1 MAQPNDAGLGGGKLD
16 AAQVAKMDALRAA
29 MQAKAAQYAAP
40 TRPQPAKPATSSTA
54 YNPLSSANTGLPAAR
69 KVGTTLA
76 PTAEEALRQRQ
87 AAPAPVAPA
96 RPVIP
101 TVAPR
106 PSGTTS
112 AAYNPLSSANTGR
125 PAPQPLPTRGY
136 NYTESDTASGQPA
149 YMRRQEIDR
158 AQMAAQAAALANAQ
172 RQQAQQA
179 QQAQPG
185 HVRAQ
190 ELPALTDPP
199 AGWWTPAVDWSNPT
213 NAVRLTGR
221 PPERPTFPA
230 QPPQLSNLLPYGPE
244 TLWMNP
250 ALVPGISPGVR
261 QYIADRDLARTT
273 PGGDAWVN
281 YSQQAEAERARAAEA
296 ERFAAMGLPT
306 TYMPYSEEELRAM
319 ASRPD
324 RFNPIF
330 AAGSHLA
337 DQVGYGFEKEVSTE
351 PIPFTERTDEQG
363 NPIPNTYVSIGG
375 GLNIFVNALTKA
387 YEIGTAGRNLVFQSQ
402 MGNETRARAAE
413 EQIDELVAAAVPAL
427 TANVEALR
435 DVNAAIADAA
445 EDAAGPALGPQPEPA
460 TPPPTLYDWLG
471 EAKRNFGIV
480 PIGPKT
486 LDQALLVAA
495 RDPDYMS
502 PMTINGINTA
512 ITDINRQMILDA
524 QAAQRMANVRP
535 MTYGEWSAEAPTF
548 YDALERLGIVNGQG
562 VPYPEMAT
570 VIASSGAENQKR
582 VLENF
587 EMKAKLPLIRELR
600 NQMLWAGTE
609 SGTALALSLNSLIMR
624 LETSTYSE
632 LVDLETNLPME
643 LLDNFL
649 LDPLNM
655 FDFPLGKVA
664 EAHLLNKTLDAVGGL
679 RTLDNAD
686 DLANLSKVFR
696 DVYKP
701 WLEGGRVGEIV
712 LPASL
717 PADLAKLLPTA
728 DELRGPQNFLSR
740 MIARTPETRAHL
752 ATNNIWMAMAN
763 VLHGVDNADDAILI
777 LRTISDNPEQMIQGV
792 AGLTSPAFVKIADEN
807 GLVRWGPGVM
817 SNPTFV
823 REMPIFQAGAAEV
836 IARLEKAR
844 DEAMKAAKKAKT
856 LYDGTQH
863 HINPLELMADLHRE
877 WDRAARQLL
886 GITPIQPPT
895 GATKLALHDLAD
907 GTAQVE
913 WLDDANKVIKQ
924 FPAQPLTKA
933 QEQLAVLQA
942 ATQKAKENPLR
953 KGLRTSANI
962 QRSFMS
968 DMWLNMPPRHWNRN
982 AAAATLATSVDG
994 LYSFKTT
1001 DEALGTL
1008 GKKFVEGRATERLTE
1023 SVSGA
1028 GALGNVSNQN
1038 WTRGFWPKH
1047 NPYAW
1052 MMERGAEMWT
1062 GTKQIAGRIPYG
1074 EQSFY
1079 IKAYDRGFSRL
1090 FDADWKTLTR
1100 RELEPLIRS
1109 WNVDPVVGKAI
1120 LDKIIETGQM
1130 GSKADVAQVARQ
1142 ITHGAA
1148 EPFSLRNL
1156 GIANEVIPP
1165 ENGRRILEAV
1175 NTLGR
1180 TVPGQPAETV
1190 EAAIQRVAN
1199 LIRAQFDQMRNRPG
1213 AMLWEAMPA
1222 PTPVEHLADEA
1233 INTVTLVDD
1242 ALRDA
1247 REAGITDPAQLAI
1260 FEQEAQ
1266 EYARRLVEG
1275 ETTGWEGVLDEL
1287 ANAPDNP
1294 AGMAASF
1301 DLLSQVYELKRM
1313 ARQEVDELMAP
1324 VRAAHTKAE
1333 KDAAWLAKFAGT
1345 ADIYTKLADDLQ
1357 ATFAGSL
1364 VTLRRIAAG
1373 EDAPQ
1378 QRDWWDVITRYL
1390 DFDARDNLLTRSQDF
1405 GDMMQE
1411 DPAIVQKFID
1421 ANRSYVDSSYIQLYD
1436 IFRRYPSLDS
1446 LDMLRMAQKQID
1458 AEGARAAA
1466 FLKTQ
1471 RNRIKH
1477 FDEATKQMVGDLTK
1491 AEYYVIR
1498 NDTWREL
1505 FDNQVIFNQ
1514 AAARAIA
1521 GHALAME
1528 SPTKLIW
1535 TDDFIGGTFQLI
1547 GPAAD
1552 DQVNAAIR
1560 LTVDDL
1566 FERGAFD
1573 AATGKIADKYLAPK
1587 PLPRV
1592 VKGKSKP
1599 KWAMTPEETETYLKA
1614 LAVTGVT
1621 EWRDDGWY
1629 LVVRDADAAQQM
1641 VQERGKFAWLARN
1654 VETGEIEIFG
1664 SPNPMA
1670 PIAPGT
1676 GGTARVPGAVMQDFE
1691 ALVRGEPFPTRP
1703 AAPSVPPAAAATPP
1717 TPPVAPA
1724 APPAAAATPAPT
1736 KITKEMRKQ
1745 LYDLRY
1751 RKADI
1756 AGMTPA
1762 DAQRIIDSGVTR
1774 TGEVRKGAWKE
1785 ALTAETP
1792 PSPAQPRQAAQAE
1805 NAVSEATAPADAA
1818 QPPAAPAGEAVSEAA
1833 PAAEAPAGYRNAFTP
1848 EQAARHGL
1856 PPEAATGAPSLEP
1869 TTPRDVAP
1877 ANVPTVPQEVLDA
1890 KATQSDS
1897 ALWEQAIDA
1906 EIGKATP
1913 IEPRP
1918 VDDVI
1923 PDGVAPQEWTD
1934 AKASVDAERQA
1945 IAAEAD
1951 IAQPFVLRLDDVE
1964 EMAGGEALPAAQVGP
1979 SLEQPTQV
1987 NFRAFMQRAYN
1998 LDEQGADAVDRIA
2011 RARSRIWA
2019 QQTGRNASEWVPE
2032 YLAGIVRG
2040 GEPGE
2045 GALYQALD
2053 YNTPE
2058 FKAWF
2063 GNSKAATD
2071 GVPIKMYHGTAS
2083 DFEEFRPSIDGAAG
2097 PGIYMTPNPGKAS
2110 GFADRDGGRVIQVYA
2125 SIQNPYILKTWDD
2138 TMNAKQLNAY
2148 ARANGYDGLYI
2159 PWQNEWVAFEPN
2171 QIKSV
2176 FNTRPTQ
2183 DPRLLYQSLAGELA
2197 RGSTEFLDDG
2207 RAILRGLE
2215 APDISTAAHEMGHV
2229 FRRDLAKVARQ
2240 NERARADV
2248 AIMNRWAGVGLD
2260 GVWTTEAEEKFA
2272 RGFESYLKSGK
2283 APSPELQGVFERFKQ
2298 WLTEIYRA
2306 LRGDSNLAE
2315 ITPEMRGVYDRLLA
2329 EAPAAPI
2336 PAPVARPPVT
2346 AGMLNQLAAGAGI
2359 ATAKADG
2366 TPTHRH
2372 LINAINKDARLN
2384 NAGWSIPQGMKFTD
2398 WVTDNPDRA
2407 EQAAE
2412 WLATRVENAAK
2423 LQPAAPKAPRPK
2435 KAKAAKA
2442 AAQAPTPSPAFLPD
2456 LAQDVDFRAPLP
2468 PAIQKRMGAEGNGY
2482 MDWRRGGVS
2491 GGGFPVQPQIETGV
2505 PGRPYTPPA
2514 NGNGVPTPA
2523 LPPGGSGGG
2532 YPWQAPIETGV
2543 PGRPYTNGNAAAVK
2557 WIPPADYNTARDLSG
2572 VRIRAINPETGQV
2585 EGAVIASDR
2594 RYDNEWISQQWVN
2607 GVWSPPEDHEA
2618 ARLIVGWDTGKTSN
2632 IGTANVQ
2639 SYAVPEPSIED
2650 ATRAA
2655 FGSRSLDEYNQFV
2668 DDEIAAMLAEDVRAG
2683 FGRTW
2688 DAPAEIREPALP
2700 PGGSGGGYPRQ
2711 APIETGVPGRPYT
2724 PAAALSPELAR
2735 LPQAQQ
2741 DAIAGMIARA
2751 QERGTTDIQV
2761 NRIRND
2767 IAVSG
2772 ISGTGAARRR
2782 TYGVVAP
2789 DGSVVRGGG
2798 DWVNAQDV
2806 TPEVLY
2812 RVDDL
2817 APAAPTAPPSP
2828 AVTAAPEN
2836 IVTPA
2841 EQAAAGVQPIA
2852 TNVATVAPPNQLLA
2866 AFLADE
2872 GIANR
2877 LTEYRPAIELRPEL
2891 LPQMFENW
2899 YNANARRV
2907 LGDIHQET
2915 DIKNVVRMKGEALQ
2929 SLDLG
2934 VADFYRG
2941 LDAQDAARTAQK
2953 DAARRVIEDAIL
2965 SDQAALQ
2972 SRIREAER
2980 VREFYESGAYGK
2992 PLEEGFR
2999 NLRSTRA
3006 LLEDALTGPEYSHFG
3021 VSKSDYVAQLRGQI
3035 AQIEASIR
3043 QRASTIPNE
3052 YRDLVD
3058 DMLARNNLAIATSTV
3073 APPNPARAS
3082 FLAGADLTTRQRA
3095 QDLLDAKPRPR
3106 IDTQTRREMVEAEH
3120 AQGLTAEQRGGL
3132 WYIGDRQVTTTE
3144 TEYLRHLQ
3152 TTPAAAPYTEPV
3164 ANTATAAP
3172 AVPGH
3177 RYLGVNRYDE
3187 PIYERVTDGERI
3199 VVRNGIGMIEDA
3211 DGGNHFRFI
3220 TQEEAAT
3227 PAAATPPAA
3236 ALPAP
3241 GVAEAV
3247 EAELSPLNTVYTAA
3261 DGSQWRIYE
3270 RPAENWHGAP
3280 RVATYHIEVLEPGKR
3295 KPVNLSASSQSTA
3308 GAVNIVTE
3316 HAAERGGIVSR
3327 TPVPTPK
3334 TAKYNHEKTLAE
3346 FTQERLERTRKQF
3359 GGNLSQEQIAGN
3371 AYWAKEEHRPFV
3383 ERALAEGKPVSP
3395 EVLADYPELAARQ
3408 APAVPTTPAPAAGE
3422 AVAQAAEGG
3431 EIPTVAD
3438 YSAALRNAIEN
3449 KTTSLSPKKFDE
3461 QIATYASADD
3471 DMRRFLADEIGAK
3484 FGDGGTARV
3493 PTGWKEVESP
3503 ASAGAF
3509 TNIDAPYTTVVDG
3522 KYYLDPNREQWVRG
3536 RLASSGYII
3545 EDAGTMARVEAEAN
3559 RFARPVNT
3567 ITVKAPV
3574 IDTPVQQVGLGE
3586 LEGLPLATGEPI
3598 IPEAGTA
3605 GIPRNRDEFVRM
3617 ATQFDDEI
3625 EELDTQRYI
3634 YGQLDATEYNRRLDD
3649 IEQRRADM
3657 FVALGLDAKDDPV
3670 QAAARAFPDW
3680 DKMLA
3685 PFGEQVKPLFREA
3698 MGLGEWSPRTVVDE
3712 AFPESA
3718 IVDAKAWKRQDIDF
3732 DLIDALNEYRLAPE
3746 DQTAA
3751 DRIGDLLF
3759 RAVLDDV
3766 ITPES
3771 AKAFWPGLAKDV
3783 DEIIARRAMEQA
3795 DDAAYAAA
3803 KAAEAAPTA
3812 TTPAQPAMR
3821 QAWQMTQAEF
3831 YNAPRTQEFI
3841 DTFEGFKVP
3850 PPQRLTDVE
3859 SRMEAARK
3867 AARQKGVTDWE
3878 LDNESASATL
3888 SSKTKTAAFKNF
3900 KEVEAEWGQLYDG
3913 AIVEWQNNLHRA
3925 IVEDA
3930 LRKGQPVPA
3939 NVLAE
3944 YPDLAAKAPGAAEYV
3959 DENGVKV
3966 YRMTRDQI
3974 LAESAAQRARFQ
3986 SAEAA
3991 QQAAEQARQY
4001 TYNGFLEPMSPMRRQ
4016 KVANTLETKVRY
4028 NGQELLSRRSLV
4040 ERKIDEGAT
4049 VIVTPSGERRLMSP
4063 DNSFM
4068 LEQDISKTGMDYAE
4082 YLAKRGPGYVN
4093 ETDFVNITPA
4103 AAQPATA
4110 APAAA
4115 VVAPTPAALPY
4126 NDFLTQQRA
4135 YIKQRYPSATEDAIT
4150 TQMADWRAKWR
4161 DAVEETAKTQPIP
4174 ESVIDSYI
4182 REFGESAFN
4191 SRFRGV
4197 NEFVGYEIP
4206 RVRAEG
4212 IRSEAI
4218 RNGAQFFVAKTDDAA
4233 EKARITKLTK
4243 NLDGLQE
4250 FSIDAGR
4257 AKTMKRRRY
4266 VEEEFLAG
4274 TPLTQTE
4281 WTGPRGAKNTAWKI
4295 GANTVNDQQVE
4306 YYRYLEQQR
4315 AALLAKQDTNKT
4327 YRTPAAVEAA
4337 TTPAP
4342 APTPA
4347 PAAPAPTPT
4356 AALPNDATRQAKA
4369 KADLQEFIRSA
4380 EARFKQTLPD
4390 TPEVAALKQQII
4402 DAEIEFR
4409 RRVVQQE
4416 EMHAAFER
4424 ATDRKQAEEL
4434 RRAWWDY
4441 GHGPDGPSA
4450 ANDVAQ
4456 TAKVELSSILDGM
4469 ARQAEGDARA
4479 AMSPRDRLLGDMKKA
4494 AARTGSDTSHA
4505 WSSFDLNAAIKRMED
4520 NPDLPVVEL
4529 TVETPMTTATKTKP
4543 AVPNVGADKFN
4554 KAETDAMRAQLEYAA
4569 GILERNEASVVVI
4582 KYGRSQMAFATPE
4595 QARSFA
4601 KSVGALPSA
4610 TAIPGYTNLSVR
4622 GGGFAGM
4629 IGNTDAGAFEVWENV
4644 IPMQG
4649 RAMAPQVDLLDNVAE
4664 KYSLGKMD
4672 NKKNGEIIAVREPI
4686 DGQMWYTDGNIAF
4699 RDKPKT
4705 WTETFENRP
4714 AGTTLQGILDAYR
4727 KPGNFRTELEPLGLV
4742 RFANR
4747 PAIILGTED
4756 GKIKAINAKYYA
4768 GVMQAANGKPV
4779 TWGTRTRKGDA
4790 VIAMVDGEPIAI
4802 LMGLSESTRDE
4813 MAQIAKYFYPTTTPN
4828 LTLYGGLGA
4837 VDPRPAINDI
4847 YQTMIKYWRKPKQ
4860 PEIGDMALHQ
4870 VTTLNDA
4877 EDRILEALPRL
4888 AQPRRNNMTSAQ
4900 ANAFIDAIDRRL
4912 LPAFDDAVSRAGYG
4926 AQKMADAAMLNYRDR
4941 RGLDANL
4948 ALFVPYHY
4956 FYTRGGLT
4964 WLRRMARKPS
4974 TANMY
4979 YDIQKA
4985 INTENLQTGVPERL
4999 KGTIPIWTF
5008 ENGSQLRMSN
5018 PLNSMMPFNMY
5029 VPDPFQTQEGDTDA
5043 ERAWT
5048 ALKNMIPGLLPVYDV
5063 AAAAA
5068 FDMIDPLPNGDSRVA
5083 RYTNLR
5089 NYIPPAG
5096 SAADMALAQFGVIT
5110 PANLGGDPFDW
5121 YRVKRQ
5127 ASFDAQSGAISDEIA
5142 DYVIQLTV
5150 NLEGN
5155 DPDPWANIPADKMA
5169 EVRAAYIDAAKQAG
5183 RDKLLMG
5190 GGVGY
5195 MLGANL
5201 YNFPAAER
5209 QLLSAQDLWRYS
5221 GYGEQNPM
5229 GSAAQRQAVMQMY
5242 PALGAYMARSTQPGS
5257 LYQPGQQAQANAL
5270 YNQLDPLYAQQAAIE
5285 DNLINATG
5293 GGVSGTALSNAT
5305 KPIQQEIDALRA
5317 QYPDIPEPSGRP
5329 ASGSNPQE
5337 MARWML
5343 RQAVPQGGPT
5353 WPGEN
5358 ATKAE
5363 KAAYYDAR
5371 SAWEKERL
5379 ATFERNLQTIIA
5391 GSDPTQD
5398 DITFEM
5404 FKLMAGKDAP
5414 TLLREYGPGYYDSP
5428 TKIAY
5433 DTRNDVRTQAETAR
5447 YDAAEALILR
5457 EFGPAGLDV
5466 YKTYAVTEDADREAY
5481 KAAHP
5486 ELKALNFAAYN
5497 PNEYAAAVALF
5508 GKDAIMQWA
5517 NLPPS
5522 DGSEA
5527 AAKVRAEYYDA
5538 NPGAYLMN
5546 AWMNGRPTP
5555 YGETLGPWTTLPAKW
5570 GMEYQS
5576 DYGKDFA
5583 EAMTKFGADIWQ
5595 IAAGYKRGWTSK
5607 EKAAYFDKYP
5617 QLSDFFD
5624 WWNDLL
5630 PDDNKASS
5638 SGWKSYSSYYKRSS
5652 SYRKRYYSSRRSYGR
5667 RSYGGGGGYGGYYN
5681 GGGNEKPVY
5690 IDNVYAREFDRN
5702 LWNTFSNEI
5711 RKWEPPR
5718 ADATLAE
5725 RWRPARYWSG

>member
-16 AAQVAKMDALRAA
+16 AAQLAKMDALRKA

-112 AAYNPLSSANTGR
+112 AAYNPLASANTGR

-179 QQAQPG
+179 QQAAPV

-230 QPPQLSNLLPYGPE
+230 QPPQLPNLLPYGSE

-351 PIPFTERTDEQG
+351 PIPFTERRDEQG
-363 NPIPNTYVSIGG
+363 NPIPNTYVNIGG

-402 MGNETRARAAE
+402 MGNETRARTAAE
-413 EQIDELVAAAVPAL
+413 QVDELVAAAIPDQI
-427 TANVEALR
+427 ANVEALR
-435 DVNAAIADAA
+435 DINAAIAAA
-445 EDAAGPALGPQPEPA
+445 GEDAAGPALGPQPEPETA
-460 TPPPTLYDWLG
+460 PPTLYDWLG

-480 PIGPKT
+480 PVGPKT

-548 YDALERLGIVNGQG
+548 YDALERLGIVNGKG
-562 VPYPEMAT
+562 VPYPEIVS

-582 VLENF
+582 AFENI

-696 DVYKP
+696 DAYKP

-740 MIARTPETRAHL
+740 MISRTPETRAHL

-856 LYDGTQH
+856 LYDGSQH
-863 HINPLELMADLHRE
+863 RINPLELMADLHRE

-886 GITPIQPPT
+886 GITPITPPT

-913 WLDDANKVIKQ
+913 WLDDAGKVIKQ

-1038 WTRGFWPKH
+1038 WTRDFWPKH

-1357 ATFAGSL
+1357 ATFAGSMD
-1364 VTLRRIAAG
+1364 TLRRIAAG
-1373 EDAPQ
+1373 EDVPQ

-1390 DFDARDNLLTRSQDF
+1390 DFDARDNLATRAQEF

-1421 ANRSYVDSSYIQLYD
+1421 ANRAYVDSSYIQLYD

-1552 DQVNAAIR
+1552 DQMNAALR

-1614 LAVTGVT
+1614 LAVAGVT

-1703 AAPSVPPAAAATPP
+1703 AAPNVPPAAAVTPP

-1724 APPAAAATPAPT
+1724 APPAATPATGTPPPPSAFELRRQIAQGGYSPRPAPT

-1751 RKADI
+1751 RKADV
-1756 AGMTPA
+1756 AAMTPA

-1869 TTPRDVAP
+1869 TTPRDAAP
-1877 ANVPTVPQEVLDA
+1877 ASVPTVPQEVLDA

-1913 IEPRP
+1913 VEPRP

-1979 SLEQPTQV
+1979 KELWQMTPQEWLEMNRQPGRKV
-1987 NFRAFMQRAYN
+1987 GVKPDNMYSV
-1998 LDEQGADAVDRIA
+1998 GAGILESGMTIFGIPVREVPGWERLLQQYEDAVRDAVAAGKAVPPEAIA
-2011 RARSRIWA
+2011 RF
-2019 QQTGRNASEWVPE
+2019 P
-2032 YLAGIVRG
+2032 
-2040 GEPGE
+2040 
-2045 GALYQALD
+2045 
-2053 YNTPE
+2053 
-2058 FKAWF
+2058 
-2063 GNSKAATD
+2063 
-2071 GVPIKMYHGTAS
+2071 
-2083 DFEEFRPSIDGAAG
+2083 
-2097 PGIYMTPNPGKAS
+2097 
-2110 GFADRDGGRVIQVYA
+2110 
-2125 SIQNPYILKTWDD
+2125 
-2138 TMNAKQLNAY
+2138 
-2148 ARANGYDGLYI
+2148 
-2159 PWQNEWVAFEPN
+2159 
-2171 QIKSV
+2171 
-2176 FNTRPTQ
+2176 
-2183 DPRLLYQSLAGELA
+2183 
-2197 RGSTEFLDDG
+2197 
-2207 RAILRGLE
+2207 
-2215 APDISTAAHEMGHV
+2215 
-2229 FRRDLAKVARQ
+2229 DLAAR
-2240 NERARADV
+2240 V
-2248 AIMNRWAGVGLD
+2248 
-2260 GVWTTEAEEKFA
+2260 
-2272 RGFESYLKSGK
+2272 
-2283 APSPELQGVFERFKQ
+2283 
-2298 WLTEIYRA
+2298 
-2306 LRGDSNLAE
+2306 
-2315 ITPEMRGVYDRLLA
+2315 
-2329 EAPAAPI
+2329 PAAPI

-2346 AGMLNQLAAGAGI
+2346 AGLLNQLAAGAGI

-2423 LQPAAPKAPRPK
+2423 LQPAAPKAPKPK

-2442 AAQAPTPSPAFLPD
+2442 AAPAPAPSPAFLPD

-2505 PGRPYTPPA
+2505 PGRPYSPPA
-2514 NGNGVPTPA
+2514 NGNGVPA
-2523 LPPGGSGGG
+2523 
-2532 YPWQAPIETGV
+2532 
-2543 PGRPYTNGNAAAVK
+2543 
-2557 WIPPADYNTARDLSG
+2557 
-2572 VRIRAINPETGQV
+2572 
-2585 EGAVIASDR
+2585 
-2594 RYDNEWISQQWVN
+2594 
-2607 GVWSPPEDHEA
+2607 
-2618 ARLIVGWDTGKTSN
+2618 
-2632 IGTANVQ
+2632 
-2639 SYAVPEPSIED
+2639 
-2650 ATRAA
+2650 
-2655 FGSRSLDEYNQFV
+2655 
-2668 DDEIAAMLAEDVRAG
+2668 
-2683 FGRTW
+2683 
-2688 DAPAEIREPALP
+2688 PALP

-2724 PAAALSPELAR
+2724 PAAVPVGEALRYPYEMTFDEFKRDAKFVHEKGKRQLYV
-2735 LPQAQQ
+2735 QHNHTMYEVKAQ
-2741 DAIAGMIARA
+2741 R
-2751 QERGTTDIQV
+2751 
-2761 NRIRND
+2761 
-2767 IAVSG
+2767 SG
-2772 ISGTGAARRR
+2772 K
-2782 TYGVVAP
+2782 
-2789 DGSVVRGGG
+2789 
-2798 DWVNAQDV
+2798 
-2806 TPEVLY
+2806 L
-2812 RVDDL
+2812 
-2817 APAAPTAPPSP
+2817 TAPPDEILRDIHRNTISAHINSYRSGQLP
-2828 AVTAAPEN
+2828 APYSTPIERRLKPVADNVLADYPDLAKRQADIAAQAAPPAPTIATAAPEN
-2836 IVTPA
+2836 VVTPA
-2841 EQAAAGVQPIA
+2841 EQAAAGVQSWEDVALAKLDTEPIA
-2852 TNVATVAPPNQLLA
+2852 ALRGPGTDRHDTELELA
-2866 AFLADE
+2866 
-2872 GIANR
+2872 
-2877 LTEYRPAIELRPEL
+2877 Y
-2891 LPQMFENW
+2891 
-2899 YNANARRV
+2899 
-2907 LGDIHQET
+2907 
-2915 DIKNVVRMKGEALQ
+2915 
-2929 SLDLG
+2929 
-2934 VADFYRG
+2934 
-2941 LDAQDAARTAQK
+2941 
-2953 DAARRVIEDAIL
+2953 
-2965 SDQAALQ
+2965 
-2972 SRIREAER
+2972 REAEAQAGGPPTLQQVHTQVIQTGLQMAPDEPITR
-2980 VREFYESGAYGK
+2980 YSNMRTLQTKLQSAGFVFDQGK
-2992 PLEEGFR
+2992 ISPPPTIAE
-2999 NLRSTRA
+2999 RA
-3006 LLEDALTGPEYSHFG
+3006 
-3021 VSKSDYVAQLRGQI
+3021 
-3035 AQIEASIR
+3035 
-3043 QRASTIPNE
+3043 
-3052 YRDLVD
+3052 
-3058 DMLARNNLAIATSTV
+3058 ATAPT
-3073 APPNPARAS
+3073 PPNPARAS
-3082 FLAGADLTTRQRA
+3082 FMAGADLTTRQRA

-3144 TEYLRHLQ
+3144 ADYLRHLQ
-3152 TTPAAAPYTEPV
+3152 ATPAAPAPAPYTEPV
-3164 ANTATAAP
+3164 ASTATAAP

-3187 PIYERVTDGERI
+3187 PIYERVTDGERM
-3199 VVRNGIGMIEDA
+3199 VVRNGIGMSEDA
-3211 DGGNHFRFI
+3211 DGGNHYRFI

-3227 PAAATPPAA
+3227 PAAPTPPAA
-3236 ALPAP
+3236 AVPAP

-3247 EAELSPLNTVYTAA
+3247 ADDTILRKIERTGIYFDNATANEVKIVPAIGFDRNNPLYNVEVIVGGKRQNLLETPVSMPEAQRAAAKHVADGFPEIAQPAPLAPRPMGTAA
-3261 DGSQWRIYE
+3261 QTPTQAEPTAINRMKVNAADLAADYKARGLDRARAWDQFIIDRSLRPEMNAKDFYAIFDKSPAVALNDLPTAA
-3270 RPAENWHGAP
+3270 PAEFVPTHRMQFDPNGP
-3280 RVATYHIEVLEPGKR
+3280 
-3295 KPVNLSASSQSTA
+3295 SQLVMVTQDPD
-3308 GAVNIVTE
+3308 GMTRTVTE
-3316 HAAERGGIVSR
+3316 TGSRGSYPPGM
-3327 TPVPTPK
+3327 
-3334 TAKYNHEKTLAE
+3334 
-3346 FTQERLERTRKQF
+3346 
-3359 GGNLSQEQIAGN
+3359 
-3371 AYWAKEEHRPFV
+3371 
-3383 ERALAEGKPVSP
+3383 ALPDYYKP
-3395 EVLADYPELAARQ
+3395 LQ
-3408 APAVPTTPAPAAGE
+3408 AAVPTSPAPAAGE
-3422 AVAQAAEGG
+3422 AVAQVAEAAQKPQLLTAFIDDP
-3431 EIPTVAD
+3431 EIQQRLLTYRAQSDMRPESVDLMFDKWYEANARAFFGDTDIKEVLRQKAEAKAQMRASIEQFYQQADRAQATSDAAMQAAADVERARVAD
-3438 YSAALRNAIEN
+3438 FVSQENAQRQIARTRQEFYTN
-3449 KTTSLSPKKFDE
+3449 KTTTDWVDSVEGYAVNVANYADAQTVKGFNRLVDEAAAQINASYRLQGWKQPTPKDLKRMATENAQKRVAGFQSAIQRYQKELQDGYQWIEDRYLPFADE
-3461 QIATYASADD
+3461 VLTKYGVQNIERRAAKAPAASA
-3471 DMRRFLADEIGAK
+3471 
-3484 FGDGGTARV
+3484 
-3493 PTGWKEVESP
+3493 EVLTPGVMPP
-3503 ASAGAF
+3503 APA
-3509 TNIDAPYTTVVDG
+3509 APAA
-3522 KYYLDPNREQWVRG
+3522 P
-3536 RLASSGYII
+3536 A
-3545 EDAGTMARVEAEAN
+3545 
-3559 RFARPVNT
+3559 PNT

-3625 EELDTQRYI
+3625 EELDRQRYI
-3634 YGQLDATEYNRRLDD
+3634 YGQLDATEYQRRLDD
-3649 IEQRRADM
+3649 IEQRRIDL

-3771 AKAFWPGLAKDV
+3771 AKAFWPGLTKDV
-3783 DEIIARRAMEQA
+3783 DEIIARRAVEQA

-3803 KAAEAAPTA
+3803 KAAEAAPTSVTPTPTA
-3812 TTPAQPAMR
+3812 APVAGEIDETKLLPWQKTETRYQQTGMSIHPDFTTQGYDEQLTKVSREMDTLRKKIVSEYRTETNETAALNRALRSPKASIKAEVKRYKTLQPER
-3821 QAWQMTQAEF
+3821 E
-3831 YNAPRTQEFI
+3831 RLQEI
-3841 DTFEGFKVP
+3841 A
-3850 PPQRLTDVE
+3850 
-3859 SRMEAARK
+3859 SRMQE
-3867 AARQKGVTDWE
+3867 
-3878 LDNESASATL
+3878 
-3888 SSKTKTAAFKNF
+3888 
-3900 KEVEAEWGQLYDG
+3900 
-3913 AIVEWQNNLHRA
+3913 HRYW
-3925 IVEDA
+3925 VEDA
-3930 LRKGQPVPA
+3930 LKRGESVPA

-3944 YPDLAAKAPGAAEYV
+3944 YPDLAAKAP
-3959 DENGVKV
+3959 
-3966 YRMTRDQI
+3966 
-3974 LAESAAQRARFQ
+3974 
-3986 SAEAA
+3986 
-3991 QQAAEQARQY
+3991 
-4001 TYNGFLEPMSPMRRQ
+4001 
-4016 KVANTLETKVRY
+4016 
-4028 NGQELLSRRSLV
+4028 
-4040 ERKIDEGAT
+4040 
-4049 VIVTPSGERRLMSP
+4049 
-4063 DNSFM
+4063 
-4068 LEQDISKTGMDYAE
+4068 
-4082 YLAKRGPGYVN
+4082 
-4093 ETDFVNITPA
+4093 A

-4110 APAAA
+4110 APITQQQARQLLDNLAPLFDPMRSSGNLEFRRNA
-4115 VVAPTPAALPY
+4115 LEILTGTKPPQSKARPKDLVDELVRVFGVDDSGLTQDDAYAMAWKRINDIATVPAPSPATATVASVPAPARTPGVNIKTTADDLEARFANRLKNRMQMRGDNYVASVPIYDDQGELIAQVDLLRGPNDAGWWTSFQEITNRGGPDVPEKVMQALTDAGILKPRGAPPKPFLLSEATTGQRVTNINNGKVYEVTEAGSDVVRLRNVDTGESILELGETKRFTPAA
-4126 NDFLTQQRA
+4126 
-4135 YIKQRYPSATEDAIT
+4135 
-4150 TQMADWRAKWR
+4150 
-4161 DAVEETAKTQPIP
+4161 
-4174 ESVIDSYI
+4174 
-4182 REFGESAFN
+4182 
-4191 SRFRGV
+4191 
-4197 NEFVGYEIP
+4197 
-4206 RVRAEG
+4206 
-4212 IRSEAI
+4212 
-4218 RNGAQFFVAKTDDAA
+4218 
-4233 EKARITKLTK
+4233 
-4243 NLDGLQE
+4243 
-4250 FSIDAGR
+4250 
-4257 AKTMKRRRY
+4257 
-4266 VEEEFLAG
+4266 
-4274 TPLTQTE
+4274 
-4281 WTGPRGAKNTAWKI
+4281 
-4295 GANTVNDQQVE
+4295 
-4306 YYRYLEQQR
+4306 
-4315 AALLAKQDTNKT
+4315 
-4327 YRTPAAVEAA
+4327 
-4337 TTPAP
+4337 AP
-4342 APTPA
+4342 ATPTAPIPA
-4347 PAAPAPTPT
+4347 PAAPTIST
-4356 AALPNDATRQAKA
+4356 ALPDAATWQAKA
-4369 KADLQEFIRSA
+4369 EADLQEFIRSS

-4390 TPEVAALKQQII
+4390 TPEVAALKQQYI
-4402 DAEIEFR
+4402 DSAIEFR

-4494 AARTGSDTSHA
+4494 AARPDEERSLA

-4529 TVETPMTTATKTKP
+4529 TVETPMTTATRTKP

-4554 KAETDAMRAQLEYAA
+4554 KAETDAMRAQLERAA

-4582 KYGRSQMAFATPE
+4582 KYGRSQLAFATPE

-4601 KSVGALPSA
+4601 KSVGSLPSA
-4610 TAIPGYTNLSVR
+4610 TAMPGYTNLSVR

-4629 IGNTDAGAFEVWENV
+4629 IGNTGAGDFEVWENV

-4649 RAMAPQVDLLDNVAE
+4649 RAMAPQVDILDNVAE

-4672 NKKNGEIIAVREPI
+4672 NKKTTGEIIAVRQPV
-4686 DGQMWYTDGNIAF
+4686 DGKMWYADGNVAF

-4705 WTETFENRP
+4705 WTEKFTDAPE
-4714 AGTTLQGILDAYR
+4714 GTALQSILDAYR

-4768 GVMQAANGKPV
+4768 GIMQIANGKPV
-4779 TWGTRTRKGDA
+4779 TWGTRTGKGYA

-4948 ALFVPYHY
+4948 ALFIPYHY

-4985 INTENLQTGVPERL
+4985 IDTENLQTGVPERL

-5008 ENGSQLRMSN
+5008 ADGGQLRMSN

-5110 PANLGGDPFDW
+5110 PANLGGDPFDP
-5121 YRVKRQ
+5121 YRIKRQ
-5127 ASFDAQSGAISDEIA
+5127 ASFDAQEGAISDEIA
-5142 DYVIQLTV
+5142 RYVIQLTI

-5155 DPDPWANIPADKMA
+5155 DPDPWANIPADKVA

-5183 RDKLLMG
+5183 RDKMLMG
-5190 GGVGY
+5190 GGAGY
-5195 MLGANL
+5195 VLGANL
-5201 YNFPAAER
+5201 YNFSAAER
-5209 QLLSAQDLWRYS
+5209 QLLSAQDLWRYA

-5285 DNLINATG
+5285 DNLINVTG

-5317 QYPDIPEPSGRP
+5317 QYPDIPEKSNRP
-5329 ASGSNPQE
+5329 QSGSNPQE

-5343 RQAVPQGGPT
+5343 RQAVPDGGPT

-5358 ATKAE
+5358 ATKAQ

-5371 SAWEKERL
+5371 SAWEKEKL

-5391 GSDPTQD
+5391 SSDPTQD
-5398 DITFEM
+5398 EITFEM
-5404 FKLMAGKDAP
+5404 FRLMAGKDAE

-5433 DTRNDVRTQAETAR
+5433 DTRNDVRNRAETAR
-5447 YDAAEALILR
+5447 YDAAEALILK
-5457 EFGPAGLDV
+5457 EFGPAGLEV

-5638 SGWKSYSSYYKRSS
+5638 SGWKSYSSYYKSS
-5652 SYRKRYYSSRRSYGR
+5652 SYRKRYYSGRRYYSSR
-5667 RSYGGGGGYGGYYN
+5667 RSYGGGYGGGW
-5681 GGGNEKPVY
+5681 GGGQQQEKPAY
-5690 IDNVYAREFDRN
+5690 IPDVYARDFDRN

>member
-190 ELPALTDPP
+190 ELPPMTDPP

-445 EDAAGPALGPQPEPA
+445 KDAAGPALGPQPQPA

-480 PIGPKT
+480 PVGPKT

-548 YDALERLGIVNGQG
+548 YDALERLGIVNGKG

-570 VIASSGAENQKR
+570 VIASSGAENQNR

-664 EAHLLNKTLDAVGGL
+664 EAHLLNKTLNAVGGL

-712 LPASL
+712 LPANL

-856 LYDGTQH
+856 LYDGSQH
-863 HINPLELMADLHRE
+863 RINPLELMADLHRE

-886 GITPIQPPT
+886 GITPITPPT

-913 WLDDANKVIKQ
+913 WLDDANKVVKQ

-1357 ATFAGSL
+1357 ATFAGSMD
-1364 VTLRRIAAG
+1364 TLRRIAAG
-1373 EDAPQ
+1373 EDVPQ

-1421 ANRSYVDSSYIQLYD
+1421 ANRAYVDSSYIQLYD

-1477 FDEATKQMVGDLTK
+1477 FDEAAKQMVGDLTK

-1552 DQVNAAIR
+1552 DQMNAALR

-1614 LAVTGVT
+1614 LAVAGVT

-1629 LVVRDADAAQQM
+1629 LLVRDADAAQQM

-1703 AAPSVPPAAAATPP
+1703 AAPNVPPAAAATPP

-1724 APPAAAATPAPT
+1724 APPAATPATGTPPPPSAFELRRQIAQGGYSPRPAPT

-1751 RKADI
+1751 RKADV
-1756 AGMTPA
+1756 AAMTPA

-1785 ALTAETP
+1785 AAMAETP

-1805 NAVSEATAPADAA
+1805 NAVSEATAPAAAA

-1833 PAAEAPAGYRNAFTP
+1833 PDAEAPAGYRNAFTP

-1869 TTPRDVAP
+1869 TTPRDAAP
-1877 ANVPTVPQEVLDA
+1877 ASVPTVPQEVLDA

-1913 IEPRP
+1913 VEPRP

-1979 SLEQPTQV
+1979 KELWQMTPQEWLEMNRQPGRKV
-1987 NFRAFMQRAYN
+1987 GVKPDNMYSV
-1998 LDEQGADAVDRIA
+1998 GAGILESGMTIFGIPVREVPGWERLLQQYEDAVRDAVAAGKAVPPEAIA
-2011 RARSRIWA
+2011 RF
-2019 QQTGRNASEWVPE
+2019 P
-2032 YLAGIVRG
+2032 
-2040 GEPGE
+2040 
-2045 GALYQALD
+2045 
-2053 YNTPE
+2053 
-2058 FKAWF
+2058 
-2063 GNSKAATD
+2063 
-2071 GVPIKMYHGTAS
+2071 
-2083 DFEEFRPSIDGAAG
+2083 
-2097 PGIYMTPNPGKAS
+2097 
-2110 GFADRDGGRVIQVYA
+2110 
-2125 SIQNPYILKTWDD
+2125 
-2138 TMNAKQLNAY
+2138 
-2148 ARANGYDGLYI
+2148 
-2159 PWQNEWVAFEPN
+2159 
-2171 QIKSV
+2171 
-2176 FNTRPTQ
+2176 
-2183 DPRLLYQSLAGELA
+2183 
-2197 RGSTEFLDDG
+2197 
-2207 RAILRGLE
+2207 
-2215 APDISTAAHEMGHV
+2215 
-2229 FRRDLAKVARQ
+2229 DLAAR
-2240 NERARADV
+2240 V
-2248 AIMNRWAGVGLD
+2248 
-2260 GVWTTEAEEKFA
+2260 
-2272 RGFESYLKSGK
+2272 
-2283 APSPELQGVFERFKQ
+2283 
-2298 WLTEIYRA
+2298 
-2306 LRGDSNLAE
+2306 
-2315 ITPEMRGVYDRLLA
+2315 
-2329 EAPAAPI
+2329 PAAPI

-2346 AGMLNQLAAGAGI
+2346 AGLLNQLAAGAGI

-2423 LQPAAPKAPRPK
+2423 LQPAAPKAPKPK

-2442 AAQAPTPSPAFLPD
+2442 AAPAPAPSPAFLPD

-2505 PGRPYTPPA
+2505 PGRPYSPPA
-2514 NGNGVPTPA
+2514 NGNGVPA
-2523 LPPGGSGGG
+2523 
-2532 YPWQAPIETGV
+2532 
-2543 PGRPYTNGNAAAVK
+2543 
-2557 WIPPADYNTARDLSG
+2557 
-2572 VRIRAINPETGQV
+2572 
-2585 EGAVIASDR
+2585 
-2594 RYDNEWISQQWVN
+2594 
-2607 GVWSPPEDHEA
+2607 
-2618 ARLIVGWDTGKTSN
+2618 
-2632 IGTANVQ
+2632 
-2639 SYAVPEPSIED
+2639 
-2650 ATRAA
+2650 
-2655 FGSRSLDEYNQFV
+2655 
-2668 DDEIAAMLAEDVRAG
+2668 
-2683 FGRTW
+2683 
-2688 DAPAEIREPALP
+2688 PALP

-2724 PAAALSPELAR
+2724 PAAVPVGEALRYPYEMTFDEFKRDAKFVHEKGKRQLYV
-2735 LPQAQQ
+2735 QHNHTMYEVKAQ
-2741 DAIAGMIARA
+2741 R
-2751 QERGTTDIQV
+2751 
-2761 NRIRND
+2761 
-2767 IAVSG
+2767 SG
-2772 ISGTGAARRR
+2772 K
-2782 TYGVVAP
+2782 
-2789 DGSVVRGGG
+2789 
-2798 DWVNAQDV
+2798 
-2806 TPEVLY
+2806 L
-2812 RVDDL
+2812 
-2817 APAAPTAPPSP
+2817 TAPPDEILRDIHRNTISAHINSYRSGQLP
-2828 AVTAAPEN
+2828 APYSTPIERRLKPVADNVLADYPDLAKRQADIAAQAAPPAPTIATAAPEN
-2836 IVTPA
+2836 VVTPA
-2841 EQAAAGVQPIA
+2841 EQAAAGVQSWEDVALAKLDTEPIA
-2852 TNVATVAPPNQLLA
+2852 ALRGPGTDRHDTELELA
-2866 AFLADE
+2866 
-2872 GIANR
+2872 
-2877 LTEYRPAIELRPEL
+2877 Y
-2891 LPQMFENW
+2891 
-2899 YNANARRV
+2899 
-2907 LGDIHQET
+2907 
-2915 DIKNVVRMKGEALQ
+2915 
-2929 SLDLG
+2929 
-2934 VADFYRG
+2934 
-2941 LDAQDAARTAQK
+2941 
-2953 DAARRVIEDAIL
+2953 
-2965 SDQAALQ
+2965 
-2972 SRIREAER
+2972 REAEAQAGGPPTLQQVHTQVIQTGLQMAPDEPITR
-2980 VREFYESGAYGK
+2980 YSNMRTLQTKLQSAGFVFDQGK
-2992 PLEEGFR
+2992 ISPPPTIAE
-2999 NLRSTRA
+2999 RA
-3006 LLEDALTGPEYSHFG
+3006 
-3021 VSKSDYVAQLRGQI
+3021 
-3035 AQIEASIR
+3035 
-3043 QRASTIPNE
+3043 
-3052 YRDLVD
+3052 
-3058 DMLARNNLAIATSTV
+3058 ATAPT
-3073 APPNPARAS
+3073 PPNPARAS
-3082 FLAGADLTTRQRA
+3082 FMAGADLTTRQRA

-3144 TEYLRHLQ
+3144 ADYLRHLQ
-3152 TTPAAAPYTEPV
+3152 ATPAAPAPAPYTEPV
-3164 ANTATAAP
+3164 ASTATAAP

-3187 PIYERVTDGERI
+3187 PIYERVTDGERM
-3199 VVRNGIGMIEDA
+3199 VVRNGIGMSEDA
-3211 DGGNHFRFI
+3211 DGGNHYRFI

-3227 PAAATPPAA
+3227 PAAPTPPAA
-3236 ALPAP
+3236 AAAMPAP
-3241 GVAEAV
+3241 GAAEA
-3247 EAELSPLNTVYTAA
+3247 APTT
-3261 DGSQWRIYE
+3261 
-3270 RPAENWHGAP
+3270 PAP
-3280 RVATYHIEVLEPGKR
+3280 RIGGEIAEQAGQGGAALEPWQMTWREFENNPPSTLRLTTTKQELTLQRNRFGAFYGE
-3295 KPVNLSASSQSTA
+3295 AS
-3308 GAVNIVTE
+3308 
-3316 HAAERGGIVSR
+3316 
-3327 TPVPTPK
+3327 
-3334 TAKYNHEKTLAE
+3334 
-3346 FTQERLERTRKQF
+3346 
-3359 GGNLSQEQIAGN
+3359 
-3371 AYWAKEEHRPFV
+3371 
-3383 ERALAEGKPVSP
+3383 ERASTRMPLPNAHRTSIMDAQRSGQSIPAN
-3395 EVLADYPELAARQ
+3395 VLADYPDLIPAQPTDVRPLIQSLEADRQAGAISPADYAAEQDAIGGEIVAQREAEQAAEAAPAPAEAETAVRTWETSDKGKIVLDMSREEFNALPENVREDLRRYYNWSSRDKVRISKANSKDWKARQIAQAAGFSEPTEPVGPAITNIVRGEVPEVGDVPGLAPGQWHRASVDDISASTAENAFYGTSMDPVGRGKRARQGYVEHMDAVAAWLARYATTPEKERLLRWELERYRLGYLERTRDYLNKHSRVVSAYIAGPSNFPAARMAKRGDSADNAARALLEWSEQ
-3408 APAVPTTPAPAAGE
+3408 QQTRIMRELRPELTPIMSYDADAVERLEAKIAAAEAHQQRMKQVNAIVRNTKLSNEEKLAQIDAIPEITASIAEVHGSGASTAKLLQGDYMGRLGFADYALTNNNANIRRMKERLADIKIERGLAEAPQPVAPVDLLAQEWGPDQSPITQDQAKQLLGHLRGHGPDILGGDNKTEARRDILEMLTGTRPPKSRARLKDVSDAVWRTVGIDPEDAGHLGQSGYIDASDMLNERLRMIVEGQPPAPAVPTPPAPAVPA
-3422 AVAQAAEGG
+3422 
-3431 EIPTVAD
+3431 PT
-3438 YSAALRNAIEN
+3438 
-3449 KTTSLSPKKFDE
+3449 P
-3461 QIATYASADD
+3461 
-3471 DMRRFLADEIGAK
+3471 
-3484 FGDGGTARV
+3484 
-3493 PTGWKEVESP
+3493 
-3503 ASAGAF
+3503 
-3509 TNIDAPYTTVVDG
+3509 
-3522 KYYLDPNREQWVRG
+3522 
-3536 RLASSGYII
+3536 
-3545 EDAGTMARVEAEAN
+3545 
-3559 RFARPVNT
+3559 NT

-3649 IEQRRADM
+3649 IEQRRADL

-3680 DKMLA
+3680 DKMLS

-3732 DLIDALNEYRLAPE
+3732 DLIDALTEYRINPE
-3746 DQTAA
+3746 DATRA

-3771 AKAFWPGLAKDV
+3771 AKAFWPGLTKDV
-3783 DEIIARRAMEQA
+3783 DEIIARRAVEQA

-3803 KAAEAAPTA
+3803 KAAEAAQVA

-3821 QAWQMTQAEF
+3821 QAWQMTPYEYATQWSDKMADLRARKPRPLDKLYGKRGPTPEQAAAHKAEMAAWNKE
-3831 YNAPRTQEFI
+3831 YNAA
-3841 DTFEGFKVP
+3841 
-3850 PPQRLTDVE
+3850 
-3859 SRMEAARK
+3859 SK
-3867 AARQKGVTDWE
+3867 AHD
-3878 LDNESASATL
+3878 
-3888 SSKTKTAAFKNF
+3888 AFL
-3900 KEVEAEWGQLYDG
+3900 ADQG
-3913 AIVEWQNNLHRA
+3913 AHRRIVEQ
-3925 IVEDA
+3925 A
-3930 LRKGQPVPA
+3930 LAEGQPVPA

-3944 YPDLAAKAPGAAEYV
+3944 YPDLATGA
-3959 DENGVKV
+3959 
-3966 YRMTRDQI
+3966 
-3974 LAESAAQRARFQ
+3974 
-3986 SAEAA
+3986 
-3991 QQAAEQARQY
+3991 
-4001 TYNGFLEPMSPMRRQ
+4001 
-4016 KVANTLETKVRY
+4016 
-4028 NGQELLSRRSLV
+4028 
-4040 ERKIDEGAT
+4040 
-4049 VIVTPSGERRLMSP
+4049 
-4063 DNSFM
+4063 
-4068 LEQDISKTGMDYAE
+4068 
-4082 YLAKRGPGYVN
+4082 
-4093 ETDFVNITPA
+4093 PA

-4110 APAAA
+4110 APFRLQVGEPITAKNGTRSSGTYKARSEDGRMIQIAYPDGSDEWLAESNVVAAVGTPEYTKWQLSKYQVGDSIEVMNPYRNNEKQIVTIDRIEDGKLHFSWNTGGDYSIAPDERLARKVTAPEFTPSPAPTPAAA
-4115 VVAPTPAALPY
+4115 TPPTPAALPY
-4126 NDFLTQQRA
+4126 NDFLAQQRA

-4150 TQMADWRAKWR
+4150 TQMADWRVKWR
-4161 DAVEETAKTQPIP
+4161 EAVEEAAKTQPIP

-4191 SRFRGV
+4191 SRFRGLT
-4197 NEFVGYEIP
+4197 EFIDYELP
-4206 RVRAEG
+4206 RVRAETV
-4212 IRSEAI
+4212 RAEAI
-4218 RNGAQFFVAKTDDAA
+4218 RNGAQFFVARTDDAA

-4243 NLDGLQE
+4243 NLDGVQE

-4257 AKTMKRRRY
+4257 PRTMKRRRY

-4327 YRTPAAVEAA
+4327 YRTPAAAEAA
-4337 TTPAP
+4337 KTPAP
-4342 APTPA
+4342 APTLA
-4347 PAAPAPTPT
+4347 S
-4356 AALPNDATRQAKA
+4356 AALPDAATWQAKA
-4369 KADLQEFIRSA
+4369 EADLQEFIRSS

-4424 ATDRKQAEEL
+4424 ATDRKRAEEL

-4469 ARQAEGDARA
+4469 ARQAEGDARV

-4529 TVETPMTTATKTKP
+4529 TVETPMTTATRTKP

-4582 KYGRSQMAFATPE
+4582 KYGRSQLAFATPE
-4595 QARSFA
+4595 QARNFA
-4601 KSVGALPSA
+4601 KGVGSAPSA
-4610 TAIPGYTNLSVR
+4610 VIPGYSNLSVR

-4629 IGNTDAGAFEVWENV
+4629 IGNTEAGAFEVWENV

-4649 RAMAPQVDLLDNVAE
+4649 RAMAPQVDILDNVAA
-4664 KYSLGKMD
+4664 KYPLGKIRGGTTAKADEMLVV
-4672 NKKNGEIIAVREPI
+4672 KLA
-4686 DGQMWYTDGNIAF
+4686 DGRTVYTDGNAMF
-4699 RDKPKT
+4699 LQKPQDWGKT
-4705 WTETFENRP
+4705 AKSTVRADLQP
-4714 AGTTLQGILDAYR
+4714 AVQRHVSEGQYTLD
-4727 KPGNFRTELEPLGLV
+4727 FEPLGLV
-4742 RFANR
+4742 RVKGDAGDSLPGIAF
-4747 PAIILGTED
+4747 GTDD
-4756 GKIKAINAKYYA
+4756 GKIK
-4768 GVMQAANGKPV
+4768 VMDARFYGEVMRQA
-4779 TWGTRTRKGDA
+4779 
-4790 VIAMVDGEPIAI
+4790 DGEPVVWRTTEKKSGALAAFVDDRLIA
-4802 LMGLSESTRDE
+4802 T
-4813 MAQIAKYFYPTTTPN
+4813 IAPLRMDTPNASVQSMTKYFYPSTTPN
-4828 LTLYGGLGA
+4828 VTMYGGLGA

-4948 ALFVPYHY
+4948 ALFIPYHY

-4985 INTENLQTGVPERL
+4985 IDTENLQTGVPERL

-5008 ENGSQLRMSN
+5008 ADGGQLRMSN

-5089 NYIPPAG
+5089 NYVPPAG

-5110 PANLGGDPFDW
+5110 PANLGGDPFDP
-5121 YRVKRQ
+5121 YRIKRQ
-5127 ASFDAQSGAISDEIA
+5127 ASFDAQEGAISDEIA
-5142 DYVIQLTV
+5142 RYVIQLTI

-5155 DPDPWANIPADKMA
+5155 DPDPWAHVPADKVA

-5183 RDKLLMG
+5183 RDKMLMG
-5190 GGVGY
+5190 GGAGY
-5195 MLGANL
+5195 VLGANL

-5209 QLLSAQDLWRYS
+5209 QLLSAQDLWRYA

-5242 PALGAYMARSTQPGS
+5242 PALGAYMARGTQPGS

-5270 YNQLDPLYAQQAAIE
+5270 YDKLDPLYAQQAAIE
-5285 DNLINATG
+5285 DNLINVTG

-5667 RSYGGGGGYGGYYN
+5667 RSYGGGYGGGW
-5681 GGGNEKPVY
+5681 GGGQQQEKPVY

-5718 ADATLAE
+5718 TDATMAE